1 MIWQYLYF
9 RLSSR
14 EAREELKRVLSF
26 DSITMNNLT
35 PLTRPLQS
43 QVTIDPIAK
52 DCPSEGFNV
61 RQHLLSFFIPDPEIY
76 SQYPTF
82 PQLNKQ
88 ARVQFSQPFNPDP
101 STSYR
106 LFATANIKEWFV
118 AVTAGSSSSSG
129 ITSLFYL

>member
-1 MIWQYLYF
+1 MYVNTYP
-9 RLSSR
+9 SS
-14 EAREELKRVLSF
+14 
-26 DSITMNNLT
+26 
-35 PLTRPLQS
+35 
-43 QVTIDPIAK
+43 
-52 DCPSEGFNV
+52 
-61 RQHLLSFFIPDPEIY
+61 IPDPEIY

-88 ARVQFSQPFNPDP
+88 ARVQFSQPFSPDP

-129 ITSLFYL
+129 IISFFYL